1 MAFAIAFLKKH
12 KKNIIRIC
20 AVFALSALTA
30 VLVYTFK
37 ENVLQNVEED
47 DAFGTVYALDS

>member
-1 MAFAIAFLKKH
+1 MAFAIAFLKQH

-37 ENVLQNVEED
+37 ANVLQNVEED